1 MQADT
6 DKEDMEGMR
15 IYIKREIH
23 QRMVFNDN
31 NGGVDY
37 EKIILHANMQDVYMN
52 KRQSLINCG
61 YSVKV
66 SSSAGKKVVQEVLN
80 NNFIEDPKD
89 NDEI

>member
-1 MQADT
+1 
-6 DKEDMEGMR
+6 MR

-37 EKIILHANMQDVYMN
+37 EKIILHANMWDVYMN
-52 KRQSLINCG
+52 KRQSLIKCG

-66 SSSAGKKVVQEVLN
+66 SSSAGKKVV
-80 NNFIEDPKD
+80 
-89 NDEI
+89 